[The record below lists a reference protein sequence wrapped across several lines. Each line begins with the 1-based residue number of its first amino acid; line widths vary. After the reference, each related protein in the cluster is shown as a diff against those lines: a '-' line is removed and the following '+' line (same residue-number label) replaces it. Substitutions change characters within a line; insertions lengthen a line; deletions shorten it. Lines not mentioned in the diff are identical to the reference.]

1 MIQNDIPSFP
11 TASDTIYEP
20 SPWMGSFRLIYIILM
35 TGVLLERANSI
46 IPGVVAAFRPQQD
59 QWADSSQVFSAKIT
73 DPYPF
78 LWDGAL
84 HPEPREAAL

>member
-1 MIQNDIPSFP
+1 MIQNNIPSFP

-20 SPWMGSFRLIYIILM
+20 SPVDGIRLIYIILM

-46 IPGVVAAFRPQQD
+46 IPGVIAAFRPQQD
-59 QWADSSQVFSAKIT
+59 QWADLSQVIRSFGMG
-73 DPYPF
+73 
-78 LWDGAL
+78 WAL